1 MRQETLR
8 EEAIKSMAKRP
19 GYGKFGRQTQ
29 LLTNYFEVKKI
40 ANVAHFEKYEITMKL
55 QQRFEGEGSHRRKV
69 SRQPKQL
76 PAHVQRAIFQ
86 QLEKQERNGWF
97 KGVGV
102 VFDGN
107 TTIYST
113 GLLNLNSDSGTT
125 SVTLKDDQDF
135 KGNPTEYKVEIK
147 RIDKIDLGELKKF
160 LEGKEMKWEYFDL
173 AGLRGLNA
181 LIHHMPSMKYTQ
193 FGESTY
199 LPSTRKSLGGGV
211 ELWMGW
217 FESVRPGQDN
227 IPERFT
233 QQQQDKVSELVRGL
247 QFKAIHRPKVNT
259 RFKIKRLC
267 STNARENMVDIPDS
281 GEKISIYSYYQRR
294 YNRYL
299 KYLHL
304 VELEGRK
311 NDKIPIELCNII
323 EGQRFP
329 VAKLSSA
336 QRGHMIKHTALRPQE
351 NMDRIAEGV
360 QNVLQFEKDFKL
372 KRFGMG
378 IEEKMTVTPGIYTRI
393 LKAPKVSYHITS
405 KAGGTVKPREGG
417 WNLRDRK
424 FVRSG
429 KTLQYWVVVAF
440 VQQQKLSISQAKQ
453 FIKELVNTS
462 RSQGMDIA
470 EGNPRVNYVKPNG
483 EPHTYQQLVV
493 QEYNNARDHLK
504 NDLQLMLFI
513 LPDDDEKRYR
523 AIKYTAD
530 TVLGVPSQC
539 VQVDKVGKTSKQ
551 YCANIALKM
560 NLKLGGTNQS
570 LEDAEIPLFAKEP
583 VLLLGADVTHP
594 TGGRAGP
601 SNMPSICAIVGS
613 LDRQGGRF
621 TPKLESQKTR
631 QEKIE
636 NMSGMVFEILRDYR
650 DKNSILPRRIIMY
663 RDGVSESQFEMAC
676 MKTEQDYRPPITFV
690 VVGKRHHTRFYP
702 RHERDADS
710 KGNCVAGTVVDQKI
724 THPYLFDFYHVLFDE
739 NNFTADSLQD
749 LTNKLCYNYQRAT
762 RSVSISPAA
771 SWSDYNCTCFRLH
784 LEQQQRGETEF
795 VLKEVKESLA
805 KVFLAIYL
813 FGRMRE
819 FERFNNNNLE
829 KIKLNQEFAE
839 KRRKLEHKAVEI
851 TRKKIQNLNEYQ
863 KFSTYIPG
871 SNHIMDIENL
881 IEFRN
886 RLDCIITKGN
896 WVLDLTPRP
905 LIRHKQ
911 DSIYGKCY
919 KRYQNSSNISVEE
932 IWKLIP
938 DSTKYVWKTPKECP
952 MPKINVEQAR
962 ELISG
967 HRFLIVG
974 DKLQFQFHE
983 LLLDFFHEGPVQ
995 CYGENACKDHILC
1008 NITSDSP
1015 DQDRKISIM
1024 KYIRNDILSH
1034 QKIPPLDI
1042 KDFQLPWVHV
1052 STKYN
1057 VMILNKGHHWHDDET
1072 FRNSLI
1078 DTVRAIR
1085 KRSDKNLII
1094 YRATTLGH
1102 LNCKNIDRPLPVPPN
1117 ATELDNLP
1125 YHWGDIHRQNLIA
1138 KEIIEGFGGVFLDME
1153 SVMITRADGH
1163 IDGRDCLRWCIPGP
1177 ADVWL
1182 DFLFYILSELL

>member
-1 MRQETLR
+1 MN
-8 EEAIKSMAKRP
+8 IKA
-19 GYGKFGRQTQ
+19 
-29 LLTNYFEVKKI
+29 
-40 ANVAHFEKYEITMKL
+40 
-55 QQRFEGEGSHRRKV
+55 
-69 SRQPKQL
+69 
-76 PAHVQRAIFQ
+76 
-86 QLEKQERNGWF
+86 
-97 KGVGV
+97 
-102 VFDGN
+102 
-107 TTIYST
+107 
-113 GLLNLNSDSGTT
+113 
-125 SVTLKDDQDF
+125 
-135 KGNPTEYKVEIK
+135 
-147 RIDKIDLGELKKF
+147 
-160 LEGKEMKWEYFDL
+160 
-173 AGLRGLNA
+173 
-181 LIHHMPSMKYTQ
+181 
-193 FGESTY
+193 
-199 LPSTRKSLGGGV
+199 
-211 ELWMGW
+211 
-217 FESVRPGQDN
+217 
-227 IPERFT
+227 
-233 QQQQDKVSELVRGL
+233 
-247 QFKAIHRPKVNT
+247 
-259 RFKIKRLC
+259 
-267 STNARENMVDIPDS
+267 
-281 GEKISIYSYYQRR
+281 
-294 YNRYL
+294 
-299 KYLHL
+299 
-304 VELEGRK
+304 
-311 NDKIPIELCNII
+311 
-323 EGQRFP
+323 
-329 VAKLSSA
+329 
-336 QRGHMIKHTALRPQE
+336 
-351 NMDRIAEGV
+351 
-360 QNVLQFEKDFKL
+360 
-372 KRFGMG
+372 
-378 IEEKMTVTPGIYTRI
+378 RI

-570 LEDAEIPLFAKEP
+570 LEDTEIPLFAKEP

-663 RDGVSESQFEMAC
+663 RDGVSESQFEMVLTHELEQIKGNMQYIYMHECLEAC

-702 RHERDADS
+702 RHERDAD
-710 KGNCVAGTVVDQKI
+710 
-724 THPYLFDFYHVLFDE
+724 
-739 NNFTADSLQD
+739 
-749 LTNKLCYNYQRAT
+749 
-762 RSVSISPAA
+762 
-771 SWSDYNCTCFRLH
+771 RLH

-805 KVFLAIYL
+805 KAIYL
-813 FGRMRE
+813 FSRMSE
-819 FERFNNNNLE
+819 FERINDNNLE

-851 TRKKIQNLNEYQ
+851 TRKKIQNLNEYK

-919 KRYQNSSNISVEE
+919 KRYQNSGNILVEE
-932 IWKLIP
+932 KWKLIP
-938 DSTKYVWKTPKECP
+938 DSAKYVWKTPKECP

-967 HRFLIVG
+967 LKFLIVG
-974 DKLQFQFHE
+974 DKLQFQLHE

-1042 KDFQLPWVHV
+1042 KDFQLPWVYV

-1078 DTVRAIR
+1078 DTVRALR

-1117 ATELDNLP
+1117 ATELENLP

-1153 SVMITRADGH
+1153 PVMITRADGH
-1163 IDGRDCLRWCIPGP
+1163 IGGRDCLRWCIPGP

>member
-1 MRQETLR
+1 LMRQEALR

-29 LLTNYFEVKKI
+29 LITNYFEVKKI
-40 ANVAHFEKYEITMKL
+40 TNVAHFEKYEITIKL
-55 QQRFEGEGSHRRKV
+55 QPRSDGEGSHRRKV
-69 SRQPKQL
+69 IRQPKQL
-76 PAHVQRAIFQ
+76 PTNVQRAIFQ

-113 GLLNLNSDSGTT
+113 GLLNLNSDPGTT

-135 KGNPTEYKVEIK
+135 RGNPTEFKVEVK
-147 RIDKIDLGELKKF
+147 RIDKIDIGELKKF

-217 FESVRPGQDN
+217 FESVRPGQDSYFVNVNTTYTVFYEPGPLHSLIMKYLKLDN
-227 IPERFT
+227 IPERFN

-247 QFKAIHRPKVNT
+247 QFKAIHRPKVST

-294 YNRYL
+294 YKLNL

-311 NDKIPIELCNII
+311 NDKIPIELCDII

-351 NMDRIAEGV
+351 NMDRITEGV
-360 QNVLQFEKDFKL
+360 QNVLQFEKDLKL
-372 KRFGMG
+372 KRFGMAVDD
-378 IEEKMTVTPGIYTRI
+378 KMAVIPGIYSLENNNAHSRV

-440 VQQQKLSISQAKQ
+440 VQQQKLSIPQAKQ
-453 FIKELVNTS
+453 FVKELVNTS

-470 EGNPRVNYVKPNG
+470 EGNPRVNYVRPNG
-483 EPHTYQQLVV
+483 EPHTYQHLVV
-493 QEYNNARDHLK
+493 QEYNNARNHLK

-539 VQVDKVGKTSKQ
+539 VQVDKVGRTNKQ

-560 NLKLGGTNQS
+560 NLKLGGINQS

-601 SNMPSICAIVGS
+601 SNMPSICAVVGS

-663 RDGVSESQFEMAC
+663 RDGVSESQFEMVL
-676 MKTEQDYRPPITFV
+676 THELEQIKGKPPITFV

-702 RHERDADS
+702 QNERDADS
-710 KGNCVAGTVVDQKI
+710 KGNCVAGTVVDRKI
-724 THPYLFDFYHVLFDE
+724 THPYLFDFFLQSHSSLHGTSRPAHYHVLFDE

-771 SWSDYNCTCFRLH
+771 YYAHLAAKRARLH
-784 LEQQQRGETEF
+784 LEQQQRGEAEF

-805 KVFLAIYL
+805 K
-813 FGRMRE
+813 
-819 FERFNNNNLE
+819 
-829 KIKLNQEFAE
+829 
-839 KRRKLEHKAVEI
+839 
-851 TRKKIQNLNEYQ
+851 
-863 KFSTYIPG
+863 
-871 SNHIMDIENL
+871 
-881 IEFRN
+881 
-886 RLDCIITKGN
+886 
-896 WVLDLTPRP
+896 
-905 LIRHKQ
+905 
-911 DSIYGKCY
+911 
-919 KRYQNSSNISVEE
+919 
-932 IWKLIP
+932 
-938 DSTKYVWKTPKECP
+938 
-952 MPKINVEQAR
+952 
-962 ELISG
+962 
-967 HRFLIVG
+967 
-974 DKLQFQFHE
+974 
-983 LLLDFFHEGPVQ
+983 
-995 CYGENACKDHILC
+995 
-1008 NITSDSP
+1008 
-1015 DQDRKISIM
+1015 
-1024 KYIRNDILSH
+1024 
-1034 QKIPPLDI
+1034 
-1042 KDFQLPWVHV
+1042 
-1052 STKYN
+1052 
-1057 VMILNKGHHWHDDET
+1057 
-1072 FRNSLI
+1072 
-1078 DTVRAIR
+1078 
-1085 KRSDKNLII
+1085 
-1094 YRATTLGH
+1094 
-1102 LNCKNIDRPLPVPPN
+1102 
-1117 ATELDNLP
+1117 
-1125 YHWGDIHRQNLIA
+1125 
-1138 KEIIEGFGGVFLDME
+1138 
-1153 SVMITRADGH
+1153 
-1163 IDGRDCLRWCIPGP
+1163 
-1177 ADVWL
+1177 
-1182 DFLFYILSELL
+1182 